1 MAHKAVA
8 VMVGLPLIH
17 LWPCSR
23 QLAEFL
29 RVLDSHYRVVFSAVQ
44 KSAVHHDFED
54 QLPSSVL
61 PKLYSDQQ
69 SSNTMA
75 QPQQSPQV
83 INEDPI
89 IKSRLCLDWTP
100 QQTQNYLE
108 SITVY
113 VRKRIP
119 DDQVLPARNIYMA
132 EDSEIKDGWDNL
144 WRGVVPADLPRDK
157 KGEPKG
163 PIPESKWPHREIQ
176 VIERDNFHVIP
187 LGEERIIRDA
197 EPPHELVYVKQCN
210 AIRDPDIFAGI
221 DRVCKLAAR
230 ERRSIRRDDPG
241 KMGDIGFT
249 AGARKIKGTSSAL
262 AKGLWDEEKL
272 SNPQKA
278 RIHLEEAGMA
288 SIVWNV
294 MKARMPPEII
304 EDFNK
309 AIEKKGL
316 MRMTGPIFEQI
327 SSLFSPD
334 GKKEHRFQF
343 EEAAPP
349 RGACAMN
356 YSRFCHN
363 EKGGNEWLVALGTCC
378 SADPKDGG
386 NFFLAQ
392 YGVLSLA
399 EANTFTAWRCKDLH
413 GTTLYRLQDRQ
424 CCGVALMVPSRLIAA
439 SKLLE
444 KEPGKDEDESKD
456 GVDDEDEVDR
466 DGYNQGKKP
475 RRAPRPPMPT
485 YSHADLL
492 KVERRTWKG
501 RSAGNMK
508 RAENVNR
515 LAVRDTTPEQP
526 DLTEMAMH
534 VTQNGDSIG
543 ADGSTELE
551 RMVLTNVAIELAD
564 RYEEAASRKHGRGHS
579 TDDDCEVED
588 EDSGTIVVSR
598 KRCRQV

>member
-1 MAHKAVA
+1 
-8 VMVGLPLIH
+8 
-17 LWPCSR
+17 
-23 QLAEFL
+23 
-29 RVLDSHYRVVFSAVQ
+29 
-44 KSAVHHDFED
+44 
-54 QLPSSVL
+54 
-61 PKLYSDQQ
+61 
-69 SSNTMA
+69 MA
-75 QPQQSPQV
+75 QPQQLPQV

-100 QQTQNYLE
+100 HQTQDYLDR
-108 SITVY
+108 ITVY

-119 DDQVLPARNIYMA
+119 NDQVIPARNIYMA

-144 WRGVVPADLPRDK
+144 WRGVHPADLPRPK

-163 PIPESKWPHREIQ
+163 TMAESKWPHREIQ
-176 VIERDNFHVIP
+176 VIKSDNFHVIP
-187 LGEERIIRDA
+187 VGEEQIIRDA
-197 EPPHELVYVKQCN
+197 DTHELVYVKQRN

-241 KMGDIGFT
+241 KMGDVGLT
-249 AGARKIKGTSSAL
+249 AGARSIKGASGAL
-262 AKGLWDEEKL
+262 AKGLWDEKKL
-272 SNPQKA
+272 TNPQKA

-334 GKKEHRFQF
+334 GKKEYRFQF

-349 RGACAMN
+349 RAACAMN

-386 NFFLAQ
+386 NFLLAQ
-392 YGVLSLA
+392 YGVLSLG

-424 CCGVALMVPSRLIAA
+424 CCGVALMVPIRLAA
-439 SKLLE
+439 AAKEPE
-444 KEPGKDEDESKD
+444 KEPGKDKHESEE
-456 GVDDEDEVDR
+456 GVDDESEVES
-466 DGYNQGKKP
+466 DGDKQDKKP
-475 RRAPRPPMPT
+475 GKAPKPPMPT

-501 RSAGNMK
+501 RSAGDMK
-508 RAENVNR
+508 KAENANR
-515 LAVRDTTPEQP
+515 LAVRDTTPEKP
-526 DLTEMAMH
+526 DLIGMAIHAMK
-534 VTQNGDSIG
+534 NGDNTG
-543 ADGSTELE
+543 ADGSTALE
-551 RMVLTNVAIELAD
+551 RTVLDNVAIELAD
-564 RYEEAASRKHGRGHS
+564 RYEEAAGRKLGRGAS
-579 TDDDCEVED
+579 TDDDCEDED
-588 EDSGTIVVSR
+588 EDLGTVVVSP
-598 KRCRQV
+598 KRRRQA